1 MASSWSTFIQLW
13 VTVFSFL
20 VTGTNHGLPR
30 QFNVV
35 ESLSMTVSY
44 NVMYVLGVGLLVV
57 FNPPVLK
64 YHEKHELLC
73 EAFINFQ
80 LIEDVCIN

>member
-1 MASSWSTFIQLW
+1 
-13 VTVFSFL
+13 
-20 VTGTNHGLPR
+20 
-30 QFNVV
+30 
-35 ESLSMTVSY
+35 MTVSY